1 MSENY
6 KGQQE
11 IMDKHVKV
19 QEKMMAVMTSM

>member
-11 IMDKHVKV
+11 ILDKHVKI
-19 QEKMMAVMTSM
+19 QEKMMNAMQSM